1 MRTPFIKAASV
12 WLVGLLLV
20 GRAAAAELA
29 LIYEG
34 EAVASPL
41 LVYKDKSASKG
52 KCIAI
57 DVSKETGTFL
67 DVELPERLSPG
78 LYHAGLAMRISS
90 RTEPLAKGLQI
101 VASIA
106 DGSRGLTYLNLD
118 DVVYQRFD
126 LTFELG
132 SRDYPTLKIRWK
144 HDAEVHKEALGDTV
158 AKQKVTELVPKLLEE
173 GEADLGEGEEELAIL
188 QEGKELSEAG
198 RIWIA
203 LDRIAIEPITRIAR
217 VKSIW
222 PEMVHYAPGADTYA
236 DVTLVSYADAPVD
249 CELSLE
255 MLQELDQRE
264 EVGRKQVTLEPRAK
278 KVVRFDYN
286 VGKQEYGRE
295 LRATIRVDGQPVS
308 SASEFFGVSE
318 QVWKVGICGRGWP
331 AGGSYGWRKRVDW
344 LVKANRQNYA
354 NFYEEFAWAPSDY
367 DDMTPD
373 TEEFWSGQTQYHGTI
388 TDCKAVIDG
397 LHKHGIK
404 AITYGKSC
412 GGGLPGFETMRKHP
426 EWFAR
431 YPVGLCVE
439 GGPEVDFLDR
449 MRALDYSLGAK
460 DGWQSWQGQ
469 WVNSRA
475 VEAVRFGAEE
485 IVRSTDLL
493 DWDGIRWDG
502 QFVTH
507 GPGADEISASN
518 TKLVKEIIWK
528 KYPKFLHGYN
538 YLHPQYSDKQAG
550 VNDFP
555 SVPQLKDFEEC
566 ARDGGLIMNEG
577 LRDFSNRNFS
587 HRIMWV
593 FAEAMAMEGDWVR
606 NLGGYYLA
614 IGFDRATILDAL
626 YNHIFFLAAGARPY
640 GQGGRSSVGHFW
652 RFATRH
658 SSLVYNNT
666 RRRLAE
672 PEKLITVEGPHPVWW
687 QKHTFFREL
696 EGRRRQIMVNLIGKP
711 ENGRFNERKQP
722 PPPLQKDVRVTFR
735 LPPGWTPKR
744 AWQVSIELDGYQRE
758 LKPEVKGNE
767 VTLTLPEMRYWS
779 IVTLD
784 LDEAQGAAALKFT
797 DPVGDARRGLAKKLE
812 EQAEAERKAAEAA
825 KVRAPGPAKP
835 TKPVSDHDRL
845 TKSKIEPI
853 PEPVLMRNGML
864 DVLLCKGVFHWM
876 YDIEE
881 AIGWAGGAVV
891 SDAKINKKGGWF
903 RGAEHSMPDLPK
915 SFERIRQL
923 DVIVINNVPAAYMAL
938 KQRYLIERFVAAG
951 GGLFV
956 IGGEWSLDRGGFQNS
971 FLDELLPVSMPPPD
985 PAGTE
990 SHREGL
996 PLRPTDKLQLK
1007 DDVNWDASPHI
1018 FCMHRLKPKPGA
1030 KVLLR
1035 AGDQPLVV
1043 EGKYG
1048 RGTVLVFA
1056 GSAMGIVPEGKL
1068 AFWYWD
1074 GLPVVFAELTRRLA
1088 VGSEQITEEA
1098 PPEVDRDKI
1107 LESLISLSDME
1118 PKEQADT
1125 LRKLCA
1131 VCDKEVARG
1140 LVGALG
1146 VDTQLP
1152 PDLYGLVAR
1161 TVRPFVDK
1169 TFSSEA
1175 MDAAQSEIREAQAA
1189 GTSLL
1194 GLAVGEEARG
1204 MLTEGLY
1211 DMDISVQR
1219 GAAVG
1224 LGDLRSP
1231 KSIEPLK
1238 KKLKEVEGKMV
1249 EDDEGMSDLAGLEN
1263 DLIIALYYSGH
1274 KPALGKLITANERA
1288 AAQIVRF
1295 ERRREALLEQ
1305 AGTAFKLTPKERR
1318 LWQMKIRRCGQR
1330 KGWWRRE
1337 CRRLTAELQ
1346 QMPKDW
1352 LDVVFEKA
1360 ATVDEPASVSLICQ
1374 VLGSLRTPEM
1384 ASKFVPLVSAKNTI
1398 IRMLAL
1404 RPVLSHGND
1413 EDKAKAAALLL
1424 GMASADHHFGRVYSL
1439 RRMRLFSPDQRI
1451 QILSSLLKDIQ
1462 PDVRSTA
1469 RAMLYLVDDAAKR
1482 AELAK
1487 IRSVYDVNVVL
1498 D

>member
-1 MRTPFIKAASV
+1 MRTPFARATSIGLAGLVLLGSAAD
-12 WLVGLLLV
+12 GEPPLLF
-20 GRAAAAELA
+20 
-29 LIYEG
+29 EG
-34 EAVASPL
+34 ETLASPL
-41 LVYKDKSASKG
+41 LVYKDQSASKG

-57 DVSKETGTFL
+57 DVSKEAGTFL
-67 DVELPERLSPG
+67 DVELPERLAPG
-78 LYHAGLAMRISS
+78 LYRAGLLMRISS
-90 RTEPLAKGLQI
+90 RAEPLAKGLRI
-101 VASIA
+101 IASIA
-106 DGSRGLTYLNLD
+106 GGARGLTYLNLD
-118 DVVYQRFD
+118 DVLYQRFD
-126 LTFELG
+126 LTFELL
-132 SRDYPTLKIRWK
+132 SRNSPTLRIRWQ

-158 AKQKVTELVPKLLEE
+158 AKQEITELVPKLLEE
-173 GEADLGEGEEELAIL
+173 GEVDLGEGEEELAIL
-188 QEGKELSEAG
+188 QDGKDLTEAG

-203 LDRIAIEPITRIAR
+203 LDRIVIEPVTRLAS
-217 VKSIW
+217 VKSVW
-222 PEMVHYAPGADTYA
+222 PEMVHYAPGTNTYA
-236 DVTLVSYADAPVD
+236 DVTLVSYGDTALD
-249 CELSLE
+249 CELVLE
-255 MLQELDQRE
+255 MLQELDRKE
-264 EVGRKQVTLEPRAK
+264 EVGRKHVALDPRAE
-278 KVVRFDYN
+278 KVVRFDFN
-286 VGKQEYGRE
+286 VGKEEFGRE
-295 LRATIRVDGQPVS
+295 LRATIRVDGEPVS

-318 QVWKVGICGRGWP
+318 QVWKVGISGRGWP
-331 AGGSYGWRKRVDW
+331 AGGSYGWKNRVDW
-344 LVKANRQNYA
+344 LVKANRQDYA

-426 EWFAR
+426 AWFAR
-431 YPVGLCVE
+431 AGVGIFVE

-469 WVNSRA
+469 WVNSRV

-493 DWDGIRWDG
+493 NWDGIRWDG
-502 QFVTH
+502 QFVTG

-518 TKLVKEIIWK
+518 TKLVKEIVWK

-538 YLHPQYSDKQAG
+538 YLNPQYSDKQAG

-566 ARDGGLIMNEG
+566 CRDGGLIMNEG

-593 FAEAMAMEGDWVR
+593 FAEAMALEGDWVR

-614 IGFDRATILDAL
+614 IGFDRGTVLDTL
-626 YNHIFFLAAGARPY
+626 YNHIFFMAAGARPY
-640 GQGGRSSVGHFW
+640 GQGGRTSVGHFW
-652 RFATRH
+652 RFATRY
-658 SSLVYNNT
+658 SCLVYNNT

-672 PEKLITVEGPHPVWW
+672 PEKLIAVESPSPVWW

-711 ENGRFNERKQP
+711 ENARFNELKQP

-735 LPPGWTPKR
+735 LPSGWTPKK

-758 LKPEVKGNE
+758 LRPEVTGNE
-767 VTLTLPEMRYWS
+767 VALTLPEMRYWS

-784 LDEAQGAAALKFT
+784 LEEAADAVALKFT
-797 DPVGDARRGLAKKLE
+797 DPVGDARRGEEAKLE
-812 EQAEAERKAAEAA
+812 TQAEAERKAAEDA
-825 KVRAPGPAKP
+825 KIRAPEPEAP
-835 TKPVSDHDRL
+835 SQPITDQNRL
-845 TKSKIEPI
+845 GESKIEPI
-853 PEPVLMRNGML
+853 LDPALMRNGVPDL
-864 DVLLCKGVFHWM
+864 LLCKGVYHWM
-876 YDIEE
+876 YDLEE
-881 AIGWAGGAVV
+881 AIGWAGGAAV

-903 RGAEHSMPDLPK
+903 QSAEHSMPDLPR
-915 SFERIRQL
+915 SFEDLRHL
-923 DVIVINNVPAAYMAL
+923 DVIVINNVPATYL
-938 KQRYLIERFVAAG
+938 TLGQRYLVERFVWAG

-956 IGGEWSLDRGGFQNS
+956 IGGEWSLDRGGFQDS
-971 FLDELLPVSMPPPD
+971 FLEELLPVSLPPPD
-985 PAGTE
+985 PAGTTLYKD
-990 SHREGL
+990 GL
-996 PLRPTDKLQLK
+996 LMRPTDELQLK
-1007 DDVNWDASPHI
+1007 GEASWEASPYI
-1018 FCMHRLKPKPGA
+1018 FCTHRLEPKPET

-1035 AGDQPLVV
+1035 AGDRPLVV

-1056 GSAMGIVPEGKL
+1056 GSTMGIVPEGKL
-1068 AFWYWD
+1068 PFWHWD
-1074 GLPVVFAELTRRLA
+1074 GLPVVFAELMQRLA
-1088 VGSEQITEEA
+1088 VGSEQVTEEA
-1098 PPEVDRDKI
+1098 TPEVDRDQV
-1107 LESLISLSDME
+1107 LESLISLADLE

-1152 PDLYGLVAR
+1152 PELYGLVVR

-1169 TFSSEA
+1169 TFGSEA
-1175 MDAAQSEIREAQAA
+1175 LDAATSEIREAQAA

-1204 MLTEGLY
+1204 MLTERLG
-1211 DMDISVQR
+1211 DMDTRVQR
-1219 GAAVG
+1219 AAAVG

-1231 KSIEPLK
+1231 KSIEPLE
-1238 KKLKEVEGKMV
+1238 KKLKEIEGKMV
-1249 EDDEGMSDLAGLEN
+1249 EDDEGMSDLSGLEN
-1263 DLIIALYYSGH
+1263 DLIVALYHSGH
-1274 KPALGKLITANERA
+1274 KPALGKLIAANERA

-1330 KGWWRRE
+1330 KGWWRSE

-1346 QMPKDW
+1346 QIPKDW

-1360 ATVDEPASVSLICQ
+1360 AVLDEPASVSLICQ
-1374 VLGSLRTPEM
+1374 ILGSLRTPEM
-1384 ASKFVPLVSAKNTI
+1384 AAKFVPLVSAKNTI

-1404 RPVLSHGND
+1404 KPVRSYGSE
-1413 EDKAKAAALLL
+1413 EDRTKAAARLLQ
-1424 GMASADHHFGRVYSL
+1424 MASADHHFGRVYSL

-1451 QILSSLLKDIQ
+1451 QVLSSLLKDLQ

-1487 IRSVYDVNVVL
+1487 IRSVYDVNVVP